1 MAAQLGL
8 VNALAVS
15 RDVFYIVTS
24 FEEEEAHISPSRL
37 YQYDH
42 GTWRFNEYGWKIQ
55 ALSLY
60 RAPGAEKRALCIAS
74 AAGDVLFPHDESI
87 HERIVNPDAPLAK
100 GKRLGTISDIIQ
112 IGSHLYGYGD
122 GGQVYRRSDAGE
134 WAILDPTLLDDQ
146 GDRDLPNKII
156 MPDGQPLGTRWRMLA
171 AHPEVL
177 DEYTRRVL
185 VSDPNTRIRRLAGT
199 EQRMYAAAPDGRVL
213 FRDGAA
219 FRDVPTDSKKVLV
232 DILVEDDDRVLACG
246 WEGALLYGN
255 DRLGFRQLPCATG
268 DQLFLSM
275 ASYGDLVYL
284 ASNAM
289 PEGLFATDLTRMEQ
303 VGGDLDPPICT
314 SVSSVQA
321 VDDVLWVFCNDDIVR
336 YDGTTWTRIGLP
348 PLTPPPKGRRRG

>member
-1 MAAQLGL
+1 MAQHLGL

-24 FEEEEAHISPSRL
+24 FEQEEAHISPSRL

-42 GTWRFNEYGWKIQ
+42 GTWRFNDYSWKIQ
-55 ALSLY
+55 ALALY

-87 HERIVNPDAPLAK
+87 QERIVNPDAPLAK
-100 GKRLGTISDIIQ
+100 GKRVGTISRVTQ
-112 IGSHLYGYGD
+112 IGEHLYACGD

-134 WAILDPTLLDDQ
+134 WAILDPLLLDNESDSE
-146 GDRDLPNKII
+146 LPDKMM
-156 MPDGQPLGTRWRMLA
+156 MPDGQPLGKRRTVLTRY
-171 AHPEVL
+171 PEL
-177 DEYTRRVL
+177 IPEYLKRLQIAKV
-185 VSDPNTRIRRLAGT
+185 NTRIRRLAGT
-199 EQRMYAAAPDGRVL
+199 EHRMYAAAPDGRVL

-275 ASYGDLVYL
+275 ASYRDLVYL